1 MKNPKQMYRH
11 TGMLLLL
18 LTIAVSPTLAD
29 SARPDAMPS
38 FNVESLL
45 DDESVETISLNEVV
59 LQALKHNLDI
69 IVSKQTRDVRVTDI
83 LFEQAKF
90 DPTVEIS
97 ARRTTSF
104 SKYVRKTSRFLL
116 RKRITF
122 DSLYKPLITGCMI
135 D

>member
-18 LTIAVSPTLAD
+18 LTTAISPTLAE
-29 SARPDAMPS
+29 SARPNAMPS

-45 DDESVETISLNEVV
+45 DDESVVTISLNEVV

-97 ARRTTSF
+97 ARYDRSVVPLNRPVFGFGGVTQGGEPDN
-104 SKYVRKTSRFLL
+104 
-116 RKRITF
+116 F
-122 DSLYKPLITGCMI
+122 DQNDTR
-135 D
+135 